1 MFEPIGRMDKHS
13 CNDLEYVQGE
23 GGFRLM
29 LPVQAL
35 HQLKSKDYTQS
46 TDYLHIAGTKSH
58 PKTSY
63 CNQSSPPISSFTKH
77 F

>member
-1 MFEPIGRMDKHS
+1 MFEPVGRMDKHS

-35 HQLKSKDYTQS
+35 HQLKN
-46 TDYLHIAGTKSH
+46 YLINQGLYSVNRLSAHCWNKI
-58 PKTSY
+58 TSQ
-63 CNQSSPPISSFTKH
+63 NKLL
-77 F
+77 